1 MLYNRLV
8 TNRHRAEYLAYSGVP
23 FMENR
28 CSGRSTAI
36 ALEAVAKAIKTP
48 QEWVAVVDHYERARP
63 IDHVNLARQAM
74 GIAEFLNLQFFERD
88 QNMIRSCHMTTN
100 QLELK

>member
-8 TNRHRAEYLAYSGVP
+8 TNRHRAWHAIDLGSAFDET
-23 FMENR
+23 R

-36 ALEAVAKAIKTP
+36 ALEAVAKAIRNP
-48 QEWVAVVDHYERARP
+48 QEWIPVVDHYISARP
-63 IDHVNLARQAM
+63 INHVDLAKKAM
-74 GIAEFLNLQFFERD
+74 EIACMMNLQFFERD
-88 QNMIRSCHMTTN
+88 QNMIRSCHMTPN

>member
-1 MLYNRLV
+1 MLYNRLI
-8 TNRHRAEYLAYSGVP
+8 TNRHRARHARDIGGAFDET
-23 FMENR
+23 R

-36 ALEAVAKAIKTP
+36 ALEAVAKAIRNP

-63 IDHVNLARQAM
+63 IHHVELAHQAM
-74 GIAEFLNLQFFERD
+74 WIADTLNLQFFERN
-88 QNMIRSCHMTTN
+88 QNMIRSCHMTPN

>member
-1 MLYNRLV
+1 MMYNRLF
-8 TNRHRAEYLAYSGVP
+8 TKRHREQIVRDMGMPVD
-23 FMENR
+23 ETR

-36 ALEAVAKAIKTP
+36 ALEAVAKAIRNP

-63 IDHVNLARQAM
+63 IHHVELAKKAM
-74 GIAEFLNLQFFERD
+74 WVARELNLVYFERN

>member
-8 TNRHRAEYLAYSGVP
+8 TNRHRAQHMRETCQVWPESRA
-23 FMENR
+23 
-28 CSGRSTAI
+28 SGRSTAI
-36 ALEAVAKAIKTP
+36 ALEAVAKAIRNP

-63 IDHVNLARQAM
+63 IHHVELAKQAM
-74 GIAEFLNLQFFERD
+74 GFACALNLMYFERD
-88 QNMIRSCHMTTN
+88 RNLIRSCHMTPN